1 VDVTDRILHR
11 TEDGGASKSNW
22 RGATARRKI
31 EVERAFRSGIAPR
44 RPVTLWIGLL
54 LIAPLVLAAC
64 LPAVVAPYDPFA
76 NVGPPLAAPHFPF
89 LFGTDDLGR
98 DLFSGIV
105 AGARTSLLVA
115 AFVTT
120 ISVVIG
126 LLVGVTAGFFGGL
139 VDDLLMRIAEFVQ
152 VLPRF
157 FIALL
162 VLTLFGASVLNICI
176 VLGLFSWP
184 GLARLTRAETLSHRE
199 REYVQAAVAMGGSSA
214 WIMRKHILPLVGRP
228 VMAVAAPVATSA
240 ILTEAG
246 LSYLGLSDPNVMSWG
261 KLIQNGQTFFTHGWW
276 LSLAPG
282 LAVVA
287 TCLGLALVV
296 EGLRKG

>member
-1 VDVTDRILHR
+1 LTDRVLD
-11 TEDGGASKSNW
+11 DGDRPAAARGWRSTAAR
-22 RGATARRKI
+22 RGA
-31 EVERAFRSGIAPR
+31 EVESGLRAAIAPR
-44 RPVTLWIGLL
+44 RPATVWIGLL
-54 LIAPLVLAAC
+54 LVGPMVLAAC
-64 LPAVVAPYDPFA
+64 FPDLIAPYDPFA
-76 NVGPPLAAPHFPF
+76 NAGPPLAAPRVPF

-115 AFVTT
+115 AFVTA
-120 ISVVIG
+120 ISVAIG
-126 LLVGVTAGFFGGL
+126 LVVGVTAGFFGGL
-139 VDDLLMRIAEFVQ
+139 VDDLLMRLAEFVQ

-199 REYVQAAVAMGGSSA
+199 REYVRAAVAMGGSNA
-214 WIMRKHILPLVGRP
+214 WIMRKHILPQVGRP

-276 LSLAPG
+276 LSVMPG

-287 TCLGLALVV
+287 TCLGLALMV
-296 EGLRKG
+296 EGLRRD